1 MPLTTEEVIRFLA
14 AEDFPE
20 NLKLRASVDERGF
33 LLPPFQ
39 PVEACVEDRTLRQP
53 PAEPVERKSFF
64 RETLELWREIHDRHR
79 R

>member
-1 MPLTTEEVIRFLA
+1 MSFTTEEFISLLA
-14 AEDFPE
+14 AKDFPE
-20 NLKLRASVDERGF
+20 NMKRRTSVDGRDS

-39 PVEACVEDRTLRQP
+39 PIEACVEDRPLRQP

-64 RETLELWREIHDRHR
+64 RETLELWREIHDRYR

>member
-1 MPLTTEEVIRFLA
+1 MPLTTEEVIRLLA

-20 NLKLRASVDERGF
+20 NLKRRTSVDGRGS

-39 PVEACVEDRTLRQP
+39 PVEASDRTLRQP
-53 PAEPVERKSFF
+53 PAEPVGRKSFF
-64 RETLELWREIHDRHR
+64 RETLELWRELHDRHR